1 MYCRRCGTAHTD
13 DAPQCQFCGEVLK
26 AEASKPAAAPP
37 NVPTYL
43 GQAILSTL
51 CCCLPLGITAWVFSA
66 RVSKKI
72 AAGDYDGARRASDN
86 ANLFSWL
93 SLGIG
98 FAISLIY
105 LLAMAL
111 GRGMR

>member
-1 MYCRRCGTAHTD
+1 MYCRKCGTAH
-13 DAPQCQFCGEVLK
+13 AEEAAQCQYCGEILK
-26 AEASKPAAAPP
+26 VEPPKPAAAPP
-37 NVPTYL
+37 KIPTYL

-66 RVSKKI
+66 KVSKKM
-72 AAGDYDGARRASDN
+72 ALGDYDGARRASEN

-98 FAISLIY
+98 FALSLIY
-105 LLAMAL
+105 LLLAAM
-111 GRGMR
+111 GRGVR

>member
-1 MYCRRCGTAHTD
+1 MYCRKCGTAHSD
-13 DAPQCQFCGEVLK
+13 DASQCVYCGEVLK
-26 AEASKPAAAPP
+26 AEAPKPVARP

-66 RVSKKI
+66 QVSRKL

-98 FAISLIY
+98 FGISVLY
-105 LLAMAL
+105 LLLMAFGKTL
-111 GRGMR
+111 RG